1 MQLTVEFGTRRL
13 WLGRISRPDQFACPF
28 CGEYALLLFAGDEP
42 WSPAA
47 QAELADRLVGSGC
60 RYAVCAGT
68 NSSSRDDAIDMAS
81 VEGRPAPLV
90 MTTWHDEPLTEVVD
104 CFAANTRFENWRTD
118 DYLVLLVGA
127 NDDDE
132 RRLRELV
139 LRRFAGPDRLL
150 GDA

>member
-1 MQLTVEFGTRRL
+1 MEIVLGDRRRV
-13 WLGRISRPDQFACPF
+13 WLGRISRPDEFVCPVRR
-28 CGEYALLLFAGDEP
+28 EYALLLFAGDEP

-68 NSSSRDDAIDMAS
+68 GSSSWDDAIDMASVMAS

-104 CFAANTRFENWRTD
+104 FFAANTRFENWRTD
-118 DYLVLLVGA
+118 EYMVLLVGA
-127 NDDDE
+127 NDGDE

-139 LRRFAGPDRLL
+139 HRRFDPMPS
-150 GDA
+150 